1 MDTMANTSEQTPTV
15 SLKIAKTLDFIGV
28 FDVFGLVHLQVEV
41 DGCIKTYILKN
52 NQPTPFQ
59 EEKNRKHLTT
69 LLFLPSI
76 FFKKKQQQIP
86 GHFHFPSFRQLRPDP
101 FKANGSSSKIST
113 KDSNNKS

>member
-59 EEKNRKHLTT
+59 EEK
-69 LLFLPSI
+69 
-76 FFKKKQQQIP
+76 KQ
-86 GHFHFPSFRQLRPDP
+86 
-101 FKANGSSSKIST
+101 KNT
-113 KDSNNKS
+113 